1 MNFLEKIKVEMP
13 TGRALTL
20 KVARKVI
27 NKDGS
32 SNYSVSTGDIVETG
46 FINSDFPDLIVR
58 NNEAL
63 FNNNKK
69 VLKIFEAYGV
79 KRLGKPEFK
88 LLTKSKKSMMFYNV
102 STNSAN
108 GKSLADCLSKV
119 KDVSYSNFLSRMDF
133 YSGSN
138 KNKTKFKK

>member
-79 KRLGKPEFK
+79 KRLENQN
-88 LLTKSKKSMMFYNV
+88 L
-102 STNSAN
+102 
-108 GKSLADCLSKV
+108 
-119 KDVSYSNFLSRMDF
+119 NFLQNLR
-133 YSGSN
+133 
-138 KNKTKFKK
+138 KV